1 MTSLSVVIPKLW
13 EPYDRTTLLLPFDQ
27 LPITAYQKVEREWL
41 HIPAS
46 NPSHAR
52 FPTYKKEDA
61 DDINKFWR

>member
-41 HIPAS
+41 HIPAN